1 MSQEA
6 DYYAILGVGPT
17 ASPEMVQDAFTQI
30 LSHFPSGT
38 DELAQDP
45 AYQQALNAYK
55 VLSDPKRRATYDSL
69 RAETFSSPLQ
79 ISIQTSRNR
88 LALSETAQLIYMLAE
103 IQSPEQHLDTRRPLN
118 ISLVIDRSTSMQ
130 GARMQNVKT
139 AVELILSKL
148 MPDDTISVISFS
160 DRAEVILPAGKIKNA
175 QALMSRIRGI
185 QPSGGT
191 EMFQGLQ
198 TGVQEMRRASLNL
211 HTNHII
217 LLTDGHTY
225 GDADQCLKLAKDA
238 ANQGIGISAFGIG
251 TEWNDKF
258 LDKLVSPSGG
268 YSGFIETP
276 EEIIS
281 FLQKSIDGLG
291 NIYAHDVR
299 LLPRFPQDITLQYGF
314 RLTPHPQPAPVDE
327 AEIKLGNLEGHSPLS
342 VLLELAVPP
351 LSREAR
357 FNLPLKF
364 TAVIP
369 KSQTSRLGT
378 TTHFGGQVQLFV
390 LRDPPLAA
398 PSPDLVKAVRL
409 LNLYRMNERVW
420 EDVKAGDLDNATRRM
435 RYLSTRLLEA
445 GKTQLAQQAFA
456 ETERLATIGQ
466 LSGEGRK
473 RLKYGTRAM
482 LAGTLSLDESS

>member
-6 DYYAILGVGPT
+6 DYYAILGVAPT
-17 ASPEMVQDAFTQI
+17 ASPEMVRDAFTQI
-30 LSHFPSGT
+30 LSHFPPDT
-38 DELAQDP
+38 AELAQNP
-45 AYQQALNAYK
+45 AYQQVLNAYK
-55 VLSDPKRRATYDSL
+55 ALSDSKRRATYDALMS
-69 RAETFSSPLQ
+69 ETFSSPLQ

-88 LALSETAQLIYMLAE
+88 LAFSDTAQLIYMLVE

-118 ISLVIDRSTSMQ
+118 ISLVIDRSTSMR
-130 GARMQNVKT
+130 GARIQNVKT

-148 MPDDTISVISFS
+148 MPDDAISVISFS
-160 DRAEVILPAGKIKNA
+160 DRAEVILPAGKIKNV
-175 QALMSRIRGI
+175 QALMARIRGI
-185 QPSGGT
+185 EPSGGT
-191 EMFQGLQ
+191 EIFQGLQ
-198 TGVQEMRRASLNL
+198 TSVQEMSRASLNL

-225 GDADQCLKLAKDA
+225 GDSDQCLKLVKDI
-238 ANQGIGISAFGIG
+238 ANQDIGVSAFGIG

-268 YSGFIETP
+268 RSGFIETP

-299 LLPRFPQDITLQYGF
+299 LLPCFPQDITLQYGF
-314 RLTPHPQPAPVDE
+314 RLTPHPQPVPVDDDG
-327 AEIKLGNLEGHSPLS
+327 IKLGNLEGHSPLA

-364 TAVIP
+364 TAAIS
-369 KSQTSRLGT
+369 KAQSNSLGAT
-378 TTHFGGQVQLFV
+378 TNFGDQVQLFV
-390 LRDPPLAA
+390 LRNPPLAS
-398 PSPDLVKAVRL
+398 PPPDLVKAVRL

-420 EDVKAGDLDNATRRM
+420 EDVEAGDLDHATRRM
-435 RYLSTRLLEA
+435 RHLSTRLLEA
-445 GKTQLAQQAFA
+445 GKTRLAQQAFA
-456 ETERLATIGQ
+456 ETERLVTIGQ
-466 LSGEGRK
+466 LSGKGRK

-482 LAGTLSLDESS
+482 LASTLSLDESS